1 MSEIMGTL
9 FKYLMGLLG
18 LAVVVGILYATL
30 FKNKSSSEVANL
42 TQLSTNISTTYTGQP
57 TFTGLTTAIAAN
69 LAPASMVSGATLVN
83 AWGGPITVAADA
95 GNPSTFDV
103 VEYAVPSNGCV
114 DLVNKASNYVSLTLG
129 GTTYSASNPLNPGAA
144 TTACNAAATSTISFV
159 YGH

>member
-30 FKNKSSSEVANL
+30 HKNKASSEVANL
-42 TQLSTNISTTYTGQP
+42 TQMSTNISTTYTGQA

-83 AWGGPITVAADA
+83 AWGGAVTVSVDA
-95 GNPSTFDV
+95 SNASEYDV
-103 VEYAVPSNGCV
+103 IENTVPSDGCV

-129 GTTYSASNPLNPGAA
+129 GTTYSSTNPLNPGTA
-144 TTACNAAATSTISFV
+144 TTACNANATANITII